1 MCLSV
6 GLSVCVQAWRMCMRY
21 LSVCDVLTSAC
32 YLVVFSSRAGNFSG
46 LASGMP
52 QPQPQWHPAPPPP
65 DPRVMEKARP
75 APARRAVHLLPR
87 PQEKKRPRG
96 PLLTALPVD
105 VAEVVEIDMVRAVD
119 VDLEQLEVRKA
130 NQEEAAEYRA
140 KRRRRVQAD
149 MYIKS
154 MRCH

>member
-32 YLVVFSSRAGNFSG
+32 YLVVFSSRAGFV
-46 LASGMP
+46 AM
-52 QPQPQWHPAPPPP
+52 WYPAPPPP

-75 APARRAVHLLPR
+75 PARRAVSLLPR
-87 PQEKKRPRG
+87 PQEKKRPG